1 MRTFIILVLSLFS
14 FHAHTLFAQQQ
25 DTLTLPTAEIFAERP
40 LLFSIGNSTTLLDSV
55 FLASSQGNNL
65 GELLS
70 QQSSLFVKTYGAGGS
85 STLSSRGTEA
95 RHTAV
100 FWNGLN
106 ISSPTLGLN
115 DLSLT
120 PVSFCDRIL
129 IVRGGS
135 SAING
140 SSSIGGSVHLLPSE
154 PMFENRSLF
163 TASAEAGSF
172 GMINTSLSSHLSG
185 KSVESKTQVFFGA
198 ADNNFKFINRAN
210 RDFPEQ
216 RLSNAANTGF
226 GIMQD
231 LRFKTGDGQY
241 AGISAWYQTLSRE
254 IPPLMTD
261 PSSEATQSDSSLRL
275 VGTYKINKEKWGLHA
290 IGGLFFEHQRY
301 TDPEYQIKTYYP
313 SRTLTGDVEWRRII
327 QRSLIVSAGVN
338 YSGSSAEFKE
348 YGMEERRRELFSIY
362 SGIKFN
368 HHDKLKAQLNIR
380 KEMLYANAPSFTPQL
395 GLEADL
401 YRSILIVHASI
412 GRNYHIPSMNDLYW
426 IPGGNP
432 DLLAEDAWNGEI
444 GIEMKM
450 PSFEKTTIRINA
462 FGSKTENWIR
472 WNPTTGGIYSPD
484 NLRKVETKGGEVLM
498 THRQS
503 FRRSI
508 LDLSAE
514 YSFVSSYMLETY
526 HANETHL
533 LGNQLMY
540 IPNHKA
546 TASIFYKHGNT
557 SLVLNHAF
565 TGSRYTD
572 ADNTQWL
579 DGYVLADLRLE
590 HWFELNRSAIA
601 ITGGVFN
608 IYDMEYQI
616 MPYRPSPG
624 RWFTMGMKFT
634 HTKNKP

>member
-1 MRTFIILVLSLFS
+1 MRTAVSNIFLFLSCCMQS
-14 FHAHTLFAQQQ
+14 LFAQQQ
-25 DTLTLPTAEIFAERP
+25 DTLVLPAAEIVAERP
-40 LLFSIGNSTTLLDSV
+40 LLFSIGNSTTLLDSAFV
-55 FLASSQGNNL
+55 ATSQGNNL

-70 QQSSLFVKTYGAGGS
+70 QQSALFVKTYGAGGS

-120 PVSFCDRIL
+120 PVSFCNRIL

-135 SAING
+135 CAING
-140 SSSIGGSVHLLPSE
+140 SSSIGGSVHLLPTE
-154 PMFENRSLF
+154 PLFEKRSDF
-163 TASAEAGSF
+163 SASADAGSF
-172 GMINTSLSSHLSG
+172 GILNTSLSSQWSG
-185 KSVESKTQVFFGA
+185 KFVESKTQVFYGTA
-198 ADNNFKFINRAN
+198 TNNFKFINRAN

-216 RLSNAANTGF
+216 RLTNAANTGF

-231 LRFKTGDGQY
+231 LRFKTGADQY
-241 AGISAWYQTLSRE
+241 AGLSAWYQTLSRE

-275 VGTYKINKEKWGLHA
+275 VGTYKINKEKWGVHA
-290 IGGLFFEHQRY
+290 NGGIFYEYQRY
-301 TDPEYQIKTYYP
+301 NDPEYSIITYYP
-313 SRTLTGDVEWRRII
+313 SRTLTGDVEWRRVLS
-327 QRSLIVSAGVN
+327 RSLIISAGSN
-338 YSGSSAEFKE
+338 YAVSSAEFAE
-348 YGMEERRRELFSIY
+348 YGTELRRRELFSIY

-368 HHDKLKAQLNIR
+368 HLEKLKAQLNLR
-380 KEMLYANAPSFTPQL
+380 KEMLYPNAPSFTPQL
-395 GLEADL
+395 GLESSV
-401 YRSILIVHASI
+401 YKNILVLFASI

-426 IPGGNP
+426 VPGGNP
-432 DLLAEDAWNGEI
+432 DLLAEDAWNGEL
-444 GIEMKM
+444 GLEMKM
-450 PSFEKTTIRINA
+450 PAFEKTKIRINA
-462 FGSKTENWIR
+462 FGSKTDNWIR
-472 WNPTTGGIYSPD
+472 WQPTTGGIYAPD
-484 NLRKVETKGGEVLM
+484 NLRKVETKGGEVLI

-503 FRRSI
+503 FRKSV
-508 LDLSAE
+508 LDFTAE
-514 YSFVSSYMLETY
+514 YSFVSSCLIETY
-526 HANETHL
+526 HTNEIHL

-546 TASIFYKHGNT
+546 TAGIFYKKGNT
-557 SLVLNHAF
+557 SVVINHSF

-590 HWFELNRSAIA
+590 HWFKLNRSAVA
-601 ITGGVFN
+601 ITAGVFN
-608 IYDMEYQI
+608 LYDAEYQI

-624 RWFTMGMKFT
+624 RWFTVGLKFT
-634 HTKNKP
+634 HANNKS

>member
-1 MRTFIILVLSLFS
+1 MRTKVANIILFLSCFTQS
-14 FHAHTLFAQQQ
+14 LFAQHQ
-25 DTLTLPTAEIFAERP
+25 DTLVLPAAEIIAERP
-40 LLFSIGNSTTLLDSV
+40 LLFSIGNSTTLLDSAFV
-55 FLASSQGNNL
+55 ATSQGNNL

-70 QQSSLFVKTYGAGGS
+70 QQSALFVKTYGAGGS

-135 SAING
+135 CAING

-154 PMFENRSLF
+154 PVFEKRSLF
-163 TASAEAGSF
+163 SASADAGSF
-172 GMINTSLSSHLSG
+172 GIFNTSLSSQWAG
-185 KSVESKTQVFFGA
+185 KFVESKTQAFYGTA
-198 ADNNFKFINRAN
+198 NNNFKFINKAS

-216 RLSNAANTGF
+216 KLTNAGYSGF
-226 GIMQD
+226 GILQD
-231 LRFKTGDGQY
+231 LRFKTGNDQY
-241 AGISAWYQTLSRE
+241 AGLSAWYQTLSRE

-275 VGTYKINKEKWGLHA
+275 VGTYKINKHNWGVHA
-290 IGGLFFEHQRY
+290 NGGIYYEHQRY
-301 TDPEYQIKTYYP
+301 EDPEYSINSYYP
-313 SRTLTGDVEWRRII
+313 SRTLTGDIEWRRVLS
-327 QRSLIVSAGVN
+327 RSFIFSAGSN
-338 YSGSSAEFKE
+338 YAASSAKFAE
-348 YGMEERRRELFSIY
+348 YGTDLRRRELFSIY

-368 HHDKLKAQLNIR
+368 HLEKLKAQLNFR

-395 GLEADL
+395 GLEA
-401 YRSILIVHASI
+401 SIYKNVVILFSSI

-426 IPGGNP
+426 VPGGNP
-432 DLLAEDAWNGEI
+432 DLLAEDAWNAELGLEL
-444 GIEMKM
+444 KL
-450 PSFEKTTIRINA
+450 PTFEKTKIRINA

-472 WNPTTGGIYSPD
+472 WQPTTGGIYAPD
-484 NLRKVETKGGEVLM
+484 NLRKVETKGGELLI

-503 FRRSI
+503 FRKSI
-508 LDLSAE
+508 IDFTAE
-514 YSFVSSYMLETY
+514 YSFVSSCLIETY
-526 HANETHL
+526 HASEIHL

-540 IPNHKA
+540 IHNHKA
-546 TASIFYKHGNT
+546 TAGVFYKRGNT
-557 SLVLNHAF
+557 SVVINHSF

-572 ADNTQWL
+572 TDNTQWL

-590 HWFELNRSAIA
+590 HWLELKRSAVA
-601 ITGGVFN
+601 ITAGLFN
-608 IYDMEYQI
+608 LYNTEYQI
-616 MPYRPSPG
+616 MPYRPTPG
-624 RWFTMGMKFT
+624 
-634 HTKNKP
+634 

>member
-1 MRTFIILVLSLFS
+1 MRTKVANIILFLSCFTQS
-14 FHAHTLFAQQQ
+14 LFAQHQ
-25 DTLTLPTAEIFAERP
+25 DTLVLPAAEIIAERP
-40 LLFSIGNSTTLLDSV
+40 LLFSIGNSTTLLDSAFV
-55 FLASSQGNNL
+55 ATSQGNNL

-70 QQSSLFVKTYGAGGS
+70 QQSALFVKTYGAGGS

-135 SAING
+135 CAING

-154 PMFENRSLF
+154 PVFEKRSLF
-163 TASAEAGSF
+163 SASADAGSF
-172 GMINTSLSSHLSG
+172 GIFNTSLSSQWAG
-185 KSVESKTQVFFGA
+185 KFVESKTQAFYGTA
-198 ADNNFKFINRAN
+198 HNNFKFINKAS

-216 RLSNAANTGF
+216 KLANAGYSGF

-231 LRFKTGDGQY
+231 LRFKTGNDQY
-241 AGISAWYQTLSRE
+241 AGLSAWYQTLSRE

-275 VGTYKINKEKWGLHA
+275 VGTYKINKHNWGVHA
-290 IGGLFFEHQRY
+290 NGGIFYEHQRY
-301 TDPEYQIKTYYP
+301 EDPEYSINTYYP
-313 SRTLTGDVEWRRII
+313 SRTLTGDIEWRRVLSRSFII
-327 QRSLIVSAGVN
+327 SAGSN
-338 YSGSSAEFKE
+338 YAASSAKFAE
-348 YGMEERRRELFSIY
+348 YGTDLRRRELFSIY

-368 HHDKLKAQLNIR
+368 HVEKLKAQLNFR

-395 GLEADL
+395 GLEA
-401 YRSILIVHASI
+401 SIYKNVVILFSSI

-426 IPGGNP
+426 VPGGNP
-432 DLLAEDAWNGEI
+432 DLLAEDAWNAELGLEL
-444 GIEMKM
+444 KL
-450 PSFEKTTIRINA
+450 PTFEKTKIRINA

-472 WNPTTGGIYSPD
+472 WQPTTGGIYAPD
-484 NLRKVETKGGEVLM
+484 NLRKVETKGGELLI

-503 FRRSI
+503 FRKSI
-508 LDLSAE
+508 IDFTAE
-514 YSFVSSYMLETY
+514 YSFVSSCLIETY
-526 HANETHL
+526 HASEFHL

-546 TASIFYKHGNT
+546 TAGVFYKRGNT
-557 SLVLNHAF
+557 SVVINHSF

-590 HWFELNRSAIA
+590 HWLELNRSAVA
-601 ITGGVFN
+601 ITAGLFN
-608 IYDMEYQI
+608 LYNTEYQI
-616 MPYRPSPG
+616 MPYRPTPG
-624 RWFTMGMKFT
+624 RWFTVGLKFT
-634 HTKNKP
+634 HANNK